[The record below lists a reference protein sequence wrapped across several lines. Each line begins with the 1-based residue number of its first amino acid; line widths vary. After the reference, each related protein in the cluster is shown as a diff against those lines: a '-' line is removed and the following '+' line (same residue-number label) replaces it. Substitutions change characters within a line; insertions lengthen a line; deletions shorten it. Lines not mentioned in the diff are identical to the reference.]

1 MRITPYLL
9 SSCKDLST
17 EMFAPFLRAGKR
29 HWVLFQD
36 PQVRTSSPDIVRL
49 LHQNRH

>member
-1 MRITPYLL
+1 MRIARNLL

-17 EMFAPFLRAGKR
+17 EIFVPFLRAGKR
-29 HWVLFQD
+29 HWVLLQD